1 MIVYILK
8 RLLQAVSVL
17 AIVSVITFV
26 IIHSAPGGP
35 EVLLSEH
42 LTLEDRE
49 IISRRLGLEDPLPVQ
64 YFKWLGSLLRFDFG
78 TSFTEGM
85 PVLDLLA
92 RRLPN
97 TLYLASATFLL
108 ACGIGIPLGVMSAIK
123 RYTLFDH
130 TATFISLLGVSMP
143 SFWLAIM
150 AIILFSV
157 QLGWLPSSG
166 MSPLG
171 GSASGWERFLHLLMP
186 MVVLAVAPIAEIIRY
201 TRSAMLDTL
210 QDDYVRTARAKGL
223 REGKVLFKHTLRNAF
238 SPILTVLG
246 LIIPPLVGGSVIV
259 EMVFAWPGMGR
270 LAVDAALRR
279 DYPVM
284 MGITIVISLIV
295 VGVNLVVD
303 LLYGYLDPRVRLTGE
318 TK

>member
-92 RRLPN
+92 SSLCAYRQG
-97 TLYLASATFLL
+97 LL
-108 ACGIGIPLGVMSAIK
+108 LDFWCLWAGIPAWVM
-123 RYTLFDH
+123 L
-130 TATFISLLGVSMP
+130 
-143 SFWLAIM
+143 WLT
-150 AIILFSV
+150 
-157 QLGWLPSSG
+157 
-166 MSPLG
+166 
-171 GSASGWERFLHLLMP
+171 
-186 MVVLAVAPIAEIIRY
+186 EIR
-201 TRSAMLDTL
+201 
-210 QDDYVRTARAKGL
+210 VGL
-223 REGKVLFKHTLRNAF
+223 
-238 SPILTVLG
+238 
-246 LIIPPLVGGSVIV
+246 
-259 EMVFAWPGMGR
+259 
-270 LAVDAALRR
+270 
-279 DYPVM
+279 
-284 MGITIVISLIV
+284 
-295 VGVNLVVD
+295 
-303 LLYGYLDPRVRLTGE
+303 
-318 TK
+318 